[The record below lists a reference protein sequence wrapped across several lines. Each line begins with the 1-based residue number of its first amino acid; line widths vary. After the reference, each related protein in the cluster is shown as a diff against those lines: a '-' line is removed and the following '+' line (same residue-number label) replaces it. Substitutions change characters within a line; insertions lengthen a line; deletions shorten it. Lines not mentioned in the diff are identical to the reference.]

1 MSQRILV
8 RYNDY
13 FANIAKDR
21 AEALHLKNFD
31 FVDAKLFLSLVNIDN
46 LSLNK
51 VEVRPRL
58 H

>member
-1 MSQRILV
+1 MSQVIFV

-21 AEALHLKNFD
+21 AEALNLKNFD
-31 FVDAKLFLSLVNIDN
+31 LVDAKLFLSLVEMDN

-51 VEVRPRL
+51 VEIRPRL